1 MEYEVVIERL
11 NDQAFGVGYIN
22 SKVVFVENAM
32 PGDIVKV
39 EIIKERKNILEG
51 KIKRFIKY
59 SSLRV
64 DSMCKYASRC
74 GGCKLATLDYL
85 ETIKYKKEKLE
96 HILKKFGN
104 LDLDIPI
111 VISNN
116 IEYRNKIS
124 LHIKN
129 YKIGYYQASTNELVE
144 ITKCNIAMPVINEFL
159 KYLKDFKIKDGSVS
173 IRCNDTN
180 ELLIYIKTKDNI
192 VIPEIPLNVVGIVL
206 NDKVLKGNYYITEIV
221 NGYKYNVS
229 YNSFFQVNLEVC
241 AKMFDLLDKY
251 ILKNSN
257 VLDLYCGVG
266 TLGLSVAKNEK
277 MVYGIEIVSNAIKNA
292 WDNAKLNNI
301 SNVKYYCGDVSK
313 VISRIEDKID
323 VIITDPPR
331 CGLDKK
337 TIEVMMKLEPKEII
351 YISCDPI
358 TLARDLKLLDGYS
371 LKYITGLDMFSYTNH
386 VECVSVLY
394 RKSLEK

>member
-22 SKVVFVENAM
+22 SKVVFVENAT

-39 EIIKERKNILEG
+39 EIIKERKNILIG

-74 GGCKLATLDYL
+74 GGCKFATFDYL

-111 VISNN
+111 VTSNN

-173 IRCNDTN
+173 IRCNDSN
-180 ELLIYIKTKDNI
+180 ELLIYIKTNDNI

-221 NGYKYNVS
+221 NGYK
-229 YNSFFQVNLEVC
+229 
-241 AKMFDLLDKY
+241 
-251 ILKNSN
+251 
-257 VLDLYCGVG
+257 
-266 TLGLSVAKNEK
+266 
-277 MVYGIEIVSNAIKNA
+277 
-292 WDNAKLNNI
+292 NN
-301 SNVKYYCGDVSK
+301 Y
-313 VISRIEDKID
+313 
-323 VIITDPPR
+323 PR
-331 CGLDKK
+331 L
-337 TIEVMMKLEPKEII
+337 
-351 YISCDPI
+351 
-358 TLARDLKLLDGYS
+358 
-371 LKYITGLDMFSYTNH
+371 
-386 VECVSVLY
+386 
-394 RKSLEK
+394 